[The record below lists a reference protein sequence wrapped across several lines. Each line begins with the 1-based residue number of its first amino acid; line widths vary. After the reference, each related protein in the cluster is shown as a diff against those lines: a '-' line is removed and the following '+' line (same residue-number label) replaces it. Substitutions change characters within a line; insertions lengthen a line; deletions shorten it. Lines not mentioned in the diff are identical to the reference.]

1 MLLCQGPSH
10 LPSRILTC
18 DQTAQLRQAHEEQ
31 LPRGHAQEYRE
42 EQQAA
47 CSGTHGAMQPYVHIR
62 ANLSLR
68 SSIRPLL
75 PPRPPNRCGAL
86 AEEGQPLPTVL
97 PCRVHLACG
106 SDLFLIT
113 HLSLSDRCQLLRK
126 TPGCSPVPGRMVTRQ
141 SFWGLRAGGGS
152 AD

>member
-1 MLLCQGPSH
+1 MFLCQGPSH

-18 DQTAQLRQAHEEQ
+18 DQRAQLRQAHEEQ
-31 LPRGHAQEYRE
+31 LPQGHAQEYRE

-47 CSGTHGAMQPYVHIR
+47 CSGTCGAVHIR
-62 ANLSLR
+62 ASLSLR

-75 PPRPPNRCGAL
+75 PPRPPNHGRAP
-86 AEEGQPLPTVL
+86 AEEGQPLPTML
-97 PCRVHLACG
+97 PCHVHLACG
-106 SDLFLIT
+106 SDLFPIT